1 MPAGVITSHT
11 MKRSASSAAGV
22 PKLWTWREQFPAP
35 RSSTG
40 VSAAVIR
47 RVGYWTLAG
56 AVATATRPPSDE
68 LTVTAFSVPEYSTSV
83 GPLKTLARPASWYF
97 SPPTLTVK
105 APLSGITIRSSPA
118 AGSST
123 AAPGGQRCHLQS
135 RVCPT
140 VHAEGGVGC
149 AQRNVPAAF
158 GCAAQRIYPVGHE
171 CVLFRIVS
179 GPGPVLKRLRGGA
192 RGTGDGYL
200 CTRVISKL

>member
-1 MPAGVITSHT
+1 

-83 GPLKTLARPASWYF
+83 GPLKTPARPASWYSRRPR
-97 SPPTLTVK
+97 SP
-105 APLSGITIRSSPA
+105 
-118 AGSST
+118 
-123 AAPGGQRCHLQS
+123 
-135 RVCPT
+135 
-140 VHAEGGVGC
+140 
-149 AQRNVPAAF
+149 
-158 GCAAQRIYPVGHE
+158 
-171 CVLFRIVS
+171 
-179 GPGPVLKRLRGGA
+179 
-192 RGTGDGYL
+192 
-200 CTRVISKL
+200 